1 MKKESVLQATHEF
14 PQEVNLNKLFEQLI
28 VKEKIENGL
37 LQIENGQ
44 TLRHDEVIAHF
55 KEKWQK

>member
-1 MKKESVLQATHEF
+1 MKKKSVLQATHEF
-14 PQEVNLNKLFEQLI
+14 PQEVNLNELFEQLI